1 MKAICI
7 TGSVGTGKTTLA
19 KKLAKALK
27 YKYID
32 VNQIIKKHKLH
43 DSYDRKNKC
52 FVVDTKKLNK
62 FLIKLIKES
71 KQPLILDSH
80 LSHYIPKTYV
90 SLCIVTTTEIEKLSK
105 RLKKRRYPK
114 QKVFDNLEAEIFKV
128 CLLEAKNHNL
138 LVIDTTKEYNIKNIT
153 KYIKNE
159 TINYNSR

>member
-27 YKYID
+27 YKYVD
-32 VNQIIKKHKLH
+32 VNSIIKKHKLH

-71 KQPLILDSH
+71 KQQLILDSH
-80 LSHYIPKTYV
+80 LSHYLPKTYI
-90 SLCIVTTTEIEKLSK
+90 SLCIVTKTEIEKLAK
-105 RLKKRRYPK
+105 RLKKRK
-114 QKVFDNLEAEIFKV
+114 
-128 CLLEAKNHNL
+128 
-138 LVIDTTKEYNIKNIT
+138 
-153 KYIKNE
+153 
-159 TINYNSR
+159 

>member
-27 YKYID
+27 YKYVD
-32 VNQIIKKHKLH
+32 VNSIIKKHKLH

-71 KQPLILDSH
+71 KQQLILDSH
-80 LSHYIPKTYV
+80 LSHYLPKTNV

-105 RLKKRRYPK
+105 RLKKRKYSK
-114 QKVFDNLEAEIFKV
+114 DKIYENLEAEIFQV
-128 CLLEAKNHNL
+128 CLQEAKRHNL
-138 LVIDTTKEYNIKNIT
+138 LVIDTTKGYNTKNIT
-153 KYIKNE
+153 KLIKNE
-159 TINYNSR
+159 TANTNSR